1 MFHIIN
7 VKHSITTFI
16 ILILLTSY
24 TLLFSKTATL
34 KIYSALVDYETLFQ
48 GEDIS
53 ILSYNL
59 DDPGILSNKVRAS
72 GSMYVQGIYTTFT
85 GQFDSPYTNVDN
97 NRNGIYDFLEV
108 DQNFNLNLNGSA
120 TYNFQGLGSYTAN
133 LYANFTRINGQHK
146 FNLNET
152 ITVQSS
158 SIPGVYTGQTEYVS
172 LSLTAVHALGTI
184 TYDENAGTYTYYLGY
199 HGTTGSASGSGTY
212 SVNSDSSITLSEMSF
227 PSIGD
232 SSFASS
238 FPALSK
244 KTLSSSLT
252 VPFVSGNKFHVMT
265 QIENAPFHVVIED
278 YNDANGDGK
287 PDLLRTTS
295 QEVQS
300 LNLSGWNYHI
310 WPWVYNSSD
319 DNWLYYHRSGDDWL
333 VWRNKTSTWLKFDAS
348 NGLWVSN

>member
-1 MFHIIN
+1 MKFSN
-7 VKHSITTFI
+7 LALT
-16 ILILLTSY
+16 ILIHLTSFSFLY
-24 TLLFSKTATL
+24 SKTATL
-34 KIYSALVDYETLFQ
+34 KIYSALIDYEAFFQ
-48 GEDIS
+48 DEDVT

-59 DDPGILSNKVRAS
+59 IDPGILSNEVKVS
-72 GSMYVQGIYTTFT
+72 GSMSIEGVYTTFT
-85 GQFDSPYTNVDN
+85 GQFTSPYSAKDN
-97 NRNGIYDFLEV
+97 NSNGIYDFFEV
-108 DQNFNLNLNGSA
+108 GESFSMDLTGSA
-120 TYNFQGLGSYTAN
+120 SYTYQGYGSFSAN
-133 LYANFTRINGQHK
+133 LFANVQRIYGQHS

-158 SIPGVYTGQTEYVS
+158 TIEGVYAGQTTYVS
-172 LSLTAVHALGTI
+172 ETLNAVHALGSI

-212 SVNSDSSITLSEMSF
+212 SVNSDSSISLSKMSF

-232 SSFASS
+232 SSFTSS

-265 QIENAPFHVVIED
+265 QIENAPFYLVIED
-278 YNDANGDGK
+278 DNDDNSDGK

-295 QEVQS
+295 QELQS